1 MRKTAAFLAALL
13 AVMVV
18 NLAPPA
24 GAEEPTAAERV
35 VALKS
40 YLVESQTVLSQYDW
54 IETTTVSIDGVEKA
68 RRQQLCYYGAD
79 GTVQKK
85 PMNQRRGLRDEG
97 AETGKK
103 EVAGFMQ
110 DALHLVHQYVPLNP
124 NGLQAVAEN
133 GKLTFSV
140 TDPAKQGRLTIRDF
154 LVSGDRVDL
163 DLDLTNNRPISL
175 KINTYLNSER
185 EPFTLAVTFGSLYGS
200 AAFARE
206 TVLESK
212 LKKLKVTVQNTEY
225 LKIAP

>member
-1 MRKTAAFLAALL
+1 MRNIAALL
-13 AVMVV
+13 VALAAVMVV

-24 GAEEPTAAERV
+24 FAEEPTAAERV
-35 VALKS
+35 VALKA

-54 IETTTVSIDGVEKA
+54 IETTTVSIDGVEKV
-68 RRQQLCYYGAD
+68 RRQQICSYGAD

-85 PMNQRRGLRDEG
+85 PMNQRRGLRVESE
-97 AETGKK
+97 ETGKK

-110 DALHLVHQYVPLNP
+110 DAVQLVHQYVPLNP
-124 NGLQAVAEN
+124 NGLQAVTEN
-133 GKLTFSV
+133 GKLSFSV

-163 DLDLTNNRPISL
+163 DLDLTNNRPLSL

-185 EPFTLAVTFGSLYGS
+185 EPFTLAVIFGSLYGS
-200 AAFARE
+200 ATFARE